1 MPIYSY
7 KSIEKRRLSPDLK
20 ITSITTPQEITIK
33 ETTTKQIHIIITT
46 MERTTITKS
55 QGIIIITMLII
66 TIIIL

>member
-1 MPIYSY
+1 M
-7 KSIEKRRLSPDLK
+7 SPDLK